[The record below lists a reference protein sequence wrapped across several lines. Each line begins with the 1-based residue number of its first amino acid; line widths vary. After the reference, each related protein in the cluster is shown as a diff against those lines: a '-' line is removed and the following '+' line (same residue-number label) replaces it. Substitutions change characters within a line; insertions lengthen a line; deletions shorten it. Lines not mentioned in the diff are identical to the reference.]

1 LLSFADFQSLT
12 GMVNHKRKDMQKS
25 GWSFQRCIQH
35 IVIMG
40 WLASLGTQAVA
51 QKGVIVIQGEII
63 APTCVTDNF
72 NVLPGRSS
80 KNDDKHACVGY
91 IEPLSANAIPTKPR
105 VTDKALA
112 NQSID
117 ERIRTLIYR

>member
-1 LLSFADFQSLT
+1 
-12 GMVNHKRKDMQKS
+12 MQKS
-25 GWSFQRCIQH
+25 GLSFQRCVQH

-51 QKGVIVIQGEII
+51 QKGVIVIQGEIT
-63 APTCVTDNF
+63 APTCVMDNF
-72 NVLPGRSS
+72 NVLPGRAA
-80 KNDDKHACVGY
+80 KTDDKHACVGY
-91 IEPLSANAIPTKPR
+91 IEPLSASAIPTTPR
-105 VTDKALA
+105 VTDQALA